1 MKCSE
6 RYASEQYLAVWKF
19 LEDYIYNNN
28 YSWHPPLFLP
38 SHSKEWST
46 GNFSKQRQYIILQ
59 TDDENQHA
67 FISWN
72 VGILTKYQ
80 ILSTIKQKHA

>member
-6 RYASEQYLAVWKF
+6 RYASKHDLAVWKF
-19 LEDYIYNNN
+19 LEDYIYNN
-28 YSWHPPLFLP
+28 YSWHLPLFLP

-46 GNFSKQRQYIILQ
+46 NNFSTQHQYIILQ

-67 FISWN
+67 LIVLITSL
-72 VGILTKYQ
+72 VDIVL
-80 ILSTIKQKHA
+80 IP

>member
-6 RYASEQYLAVWKF
+6 RYASEHDLAVWKF
-19 LEDYIYNNN
+19 LENYIYNN

-46 GNFSKQRQYIILQ
+46 GNFSTQRQYIILQ